1 MAGRNYRNML
11 TFKYTN
17 IFSYNP
23 SLSSNQIG
31 LNALNTKLLPF
42 QFKRVDFSTIDSEIV
57 DWKLINGSREI
68 DLSADISEIDI
79 LSYSNDFYYIFDGT
93 ATLSSTISCGT
104 WQMYFEFG
112 DGSFYYSNYFN
123 IIETYIARLY
133 YFNSKDFNNRI
144 YQYGYKNILYI
155 DAKIISEG
163 AFRTEKII
171 EKGDG
176 SKKYEY
182 QNTAETY
189 SFAVFG
195 DHFLN
200 KELEL
205 LPMFDTSRF
214 EWSELGNES
223 TTQRGFS
230 VFDRPEYEST
240 FQDDLLNYKGKITVK
255 VNAVDKTLCESNLS
269 YTIIEGQAII
279 TIDGETE
286 RTTDDGT
293 TIRTT
298 N

>member
-112 DGSFYYSNYFN
+112 DGS
-123 IIETYIARLY
+123 
-133 YFNSKDFNNRI
+133 
-144 YQYGYKNILYI
+144 
-155 DAKIISEG
+155 
-163 AFRTEKII
+163 
-171 EKGDG
+171 
-176 SKKYEY
+176 
-182 QNTAETY
+182 
-189 SFAVFG
+189 
-195 DHFLN
+195 
-200 KELEL
+200 
-205 LPMFDTSRF
+205 
-214 EWSELGNES
+214 
-223 TTQRGFS
+223 
-230 VFDRPEYEST
+230 
-240 FQDDLLNYKGKITVK
+240 
-255 VNAVDKTLCESNLS
+255 
-269 YTIIEGQAII
+269 
-279 TIDGETE
+279 
-286 RTTDDGT
+286 
-293 TIRTT
+293 
-298 N
+298 